1 MQHLI
6 QFLASGVTVGAIYA
20 MVALGFTLIYNSSHV
35 VNFAQGEFVML
46 GGMITASL
54 WIAGVPLMFAAIA
67 AVTIAA
73 ATGVFLYE
81 FALRPA
87 TNASVISLI
96 IITIG
101 ASILLRGIAQ
111 VVFGTEVLS
120 LPGMF
125 GDKPIVIEG
134 VAILPQSLVVV
145 ASALVVVAG
154 FWLFME
160 RTLVGKAVYATATN
174 PAAAQLMGIS
184 TRAMIRFT
192 FVISAAIGAL
202 AGIMITPISLM
213 SHDAGTMLAL
223 KGFAASMLGGM
234 GSPIGAVVGGLI
246 LGLLESLSAGF
257 ISSKYK
263 DATAFILI
271 VLVLFVFPSGLL
283 GRASHERI

>member
-6 QFLASGVTVGAIYA
+6 QFLVSGITVGAIYA

-54 WIAGVPLMFAAIA
+54 WIAGLPLVFAAVA
-67 AVTIAA
+67 AVTITA
-73 ATGVFLYE
+73 ATGVILYE
-81 FALRPA
+81 FALQRA
-87 TNASVISLI
+87 KNASVLSLI

-111 VVFGTEVLS
+111 VVFGTAVFS
-120 LPGMF
+120 LPGVF
-125 GDKPIVIEG
+125 GDKPIAIGG
-134 VAILPQSLVVV
+134 VVILPQSLVVV
-145 ASALVVVAG
+145 ASTIVVVVG

-160 RTLVGKAVYATATN
+160 RSLIGKAVYATATN

-184 TRAMIRFT
+184 TRAMIRFS
-192 FVISAAIGAL
+192 FAISAAIGAL
-202 AGIMITPISLM
+202 AGVMITPISLM

-234 GSPIGAVVGGLI
+234 GSPIGAVVGGLL
-246 LGLLESLSAGF
+246 LGLIESLSAGF
-257 ISSKYK
+257 ISSQYK
-263 DATAFILI
+263 DATAFII
-271 VLVLFVFPSGLL
+271 IILVLFAFPSGLF
-283 GRASHERI
+283 GRTSYERI